1 MTDASHV
8 KAVALNDQGDYLASG
23 YDDGV
28 RIRPDAREELVLAA
42 ERLVGERGISVSLR
56 EVASAAGQRNNSA
69 VAYHFGSKDDLVAAI
84 VARRLG
90 TIEAER
96 AELLAT
102 DDADSAAAS
111 PADEVRRLVRLV
123 VKPMAVTPYAEGST
137 HYARFLEKVR
147 DHPAVVEMPLT
158 GDRWPATR
166 AVTVRLDRALGDL
179 PFAVRRQRLAA
190 MTTVMFALLADAE
203 RRGEPGL
210 AATEAAV
217 IDMLVG
223 LLTAPVG
230 AAAVPG

>member
-1 MTDASHV
+1 M
-8 KAVALNDQGDYLASG
+8 
-23 YDDGV
+23 

-42 ERLVGERGISVSLR
+42 ERLIGERGISVSMR

-84 VARRLG
+84 VARRLEK
-90 TIEAER
+90 IEAER
-96 AELLAT
+96 AVLLAA
-102 DDADSAAAS
+102 DDADPAAAT
-111 PADEVRRLVRLV
+111 PAEQVRRLVRL
-123 VKPMAVTPYAEGST
+123 AVTPMVVTPYTEGST

-158 GDRWPATR
+158 DDRWPATR
-166 AVTVRLDRALGDL
+166 TVTVRLDRALGEDL

-210 AATEAAV
+210 AATEAAIV
-217 IDMLVG
+217 DMLVG
-223 LLTAPVG
+223 LVTAPVG
-230 AAAVPG
+230 AAVARH